1 MNQMIRELGGK
12 RPEIHPKAFVHEAAV
27 VIGDVVIEE
36 DANVWPSAV
45 LRGDVERI
53 TVKRGASI
61 QDGAI
66 LHTDPGF
73 PVVIGERS
81 TVAHGCIIHGCK
93 IGRETLVAIGAIVLT
108 GAEVGDG
115 CVIGAGALVPEGK
128 SIPSGTIAMG
138 IPAKIVRSVEAQDRE
153 RIRETAHAYRNLMKK
168 YLR

>member
-1 MNQMIRELGGK
+1 MIRELGGK
-12 RPEIHPKAFVHEAAV
+12 RPKVHLKAFVHEAAV
-27 VIGDVVIEE
+27 VIGDVVIKEG
-36 DANVWPSAV
+36 ANVWPCAV

-73 PVVIGERS
+73 PTVIGEGS
-81 TVAHGCIIHGCK
+81 TVAHGCIMHGCK
-93 IGRETLVAIGAIVLT
+93 IGRETLIAMGAMVLT
-108 GAEVGDG
+108 GAEVGEG

-138 IPAKIVRSVEAQDRE
+138 IPAKVVRNVETQDRE
-153 RIRETAHAYRNLMKK
+153 RIRETADAYRNLMKK